1 MKFSDIMLCCGIL
14 CIINAICVSI
24 CIVVPGWLVCKGLFV
39 VGVNCIALAILT
51 LE

>member
-24 CIVVPGWLVCKGLFV
+24 CIVVPGELVCKVCLLLV
-39 VGVNCIALAILT
+39 LT
-51 LE
+51 VLPWL